1 MNLHRLKETEPTEVL
16 PGVKLQLVHGD
27 NLTTGYW
34 ELEVTANLEGHSH
47 PHEQIQSLIE
57 GEMEFTV
64 DGETTILKAGDVLV
78 IPPNAHHSAKVLKKC
93 RIVDV
98 WHPVR
103 EDYKKIMEALQQK
116 QA

>member
-1 MNLHRLKETEPTEVL
+1 MNLHRLADSEPTEVL
-16 PGVKLQLVHGD
+16 PGVKLQLVHGE

-34 ELEVTANLEGHSH
+34 ELEVSAKLDGHSH

-64 DGETTILKAGDVLV
+64 EGETTLLKAGDVLV
-78 IPPNAHHSAKVLKKC
+78 IPPNAHHSAKVLRKC

-98 WHPVR
+98 WHPAR
-103 EDYKKIMEALQQK
+103 EDYKQIMASLHEQK
-116 QA
+116 